1 MRTNDNINE
10 VCREMGPKLKLE
22 FVEKNGEK
30 KWIYCTGD
38 KKIEIADENMIKRMK
53 AIEEEMQR
61 EFIERVSDVIK
72 GIENS

>member
-10 VCREMGPKLKLE
+10 VCSEMGPKLKLE

-38 KKIEIADENMIKRMK
+38 KKIEIA
-53 AIEEEMQR
+53 
-61 EFIERVSDVIK
+61 ERK
-72 GIENS
+72 WLKN